1 MRSRVEQPQANLAP
15 FQPSEIFCARYNN
28 KRGFPFYME
37 VLNTIMRWR
46 RGELV
51 LAALLLA
58 CLLLPAAAPGA
69 VFAGQNAQ
77 AVTLWLHSE
86 LAPTAATSPQLK
98 RDDAFLSL
106 QNRDNSP
113 IYHSSTLAV
122 LPILAE
128 PQRLASLQ
136 IEARA
141 PFISS
146 LEAHES
152 AFLTGVRNNRRRH

>member
-1 MRSRVEQPQANLAP
+1 
-15 FQPSEIFCARYNN
+15 
-28 KRGFPFYME
+28 
-37 VLNTIMRWR
+37 MRWR
-46 RGELV
+46 RGESLV
-51 LAALLLA
+51 LAALLFA

-77 AVTLWLHSE
+77 VVTLWLSSE
-86 LAPTAATSPQLK
+86 LAPTAATSPRLQRESK
-98 RDDAFLSL
+98 FLSL
-106 QNRDNSP
+106 QHRDNSP
-113 IYHSSTLAV
+113 IYQLTPAALPVLAQ
-122 LPILAE
+122 

-146 LEAHES
+146 LEAHEA